1 MIFYYNSRDLNCKK
15 PFGAVACGKKI
26 YFKVQAKDGIFV
38 ENIYLVLTKDGE
50 DDCYYQMNYTGT
62 ENNNSVFELQVTIS
76 DIGLYWYKFQTNTEL
91 GSFVFGKGEN
101 GELLQ
106 NGEPYSLT
114 IYSNEGF
121 TPHTQ
126 NGGVIYQIFADRFN
140 KGVDKACHF
149 NKDGVLKEWNEEVTI
164 IDSDGVFR
172 ANDFY
177 GGNLQGIIDKLD
189 YLKALGVTMIY
200 MSPIFKSSS
209 NHRYDTGDY
218 MCIDELLGD
227 ESSLARLIAAAKEKG
242 IGIMLDGVFNHT
254 GSDSKYFNKLGK
266 YDSFGAYQGIKSP
279 YYDWYYFINYP
290 DEYACWWG
298 ITVTPTVN
306 KNNEN
311 YRKFI
316 LGENGVLD
324 KWTKLGL
331 AGWRLDVVDELDI
344 EFVNDIR
351 KRVKSVDK
359 NAYIIGEVWEDAST
373 KIAYSQRR
381 PYLQG
386 NQLDGVMN
394 YPFKNAIVDYI
405 WNKDNNIFINNIMNI
420 YENYPLCVLNS
431 CMNFLGT
438 HDTVRAI
445 NTMCDY
451 DIANT
456 TKSDRLNIRLPKD
469 VKDRAKARL
478 KLATAILYSL
488 PGLPTIF
495 YGDEVGLEGYEDP
508 INRRPFPWDN
518 MDEDLLAHY
527 KSLGKIRSKYKKAF
541 GGTMDI
547 KQQDGLLHIIRK
559 GVDNT
564 QNIQFIFNNTDVD
577 KLFVAKNCVNCVTNK
592 PLNDTVTLKTGEF
605 LVIIPKN
612 V

>member
-1 MIFYYNSRDLNCKK
+1 MIFYYNSRDLKYKN
-15 PFGAVACGKKI
+15 PFGAVACGKQIDFKI
-26 YFKVQAKDGIFV
+26 TARDGIFV
-38 ENIYLVLTKDGE
+38 ESIYLVLTKDGE
-50 DDCYYQMNYTGT
+50 DDCYYQMNYQGA
-62 ENNNSVFELQVTIS
+62 EDGHSVFALSLSINDS
-76 DIGLYWYKFQTNTEL
+76 GLYWYKFVTNTEL

-101 GELLQ
+101 AELLQ
-106 NGEPYSLT
+106 NAEPYSLT
-114 IYSNEGF
+114 VYSEECF
-121 TPHTQ
+121 APQTQ
-126 NGGVIYQIFADRFN
+126 SGGVIYQIFADRFN
-140 KGVDKACHF
+140 KGEDCACLWD
-149 NKDGVLKEWNEEVTI
+149 KDGVLKDWSQDVTI
-164 IDSDGVFR
+164 VDSDGVFR

-189 YLKALGVTMIY
+189 YIKDLGVTMIY
-200 MSPIFKSSS
+200 LSPIFKSSS

-227 ESSLARLIAAAKEKG
+227 ESSLARLIAKAKEKG

-290 DEYACWWG
+290 DEYGCWWG

-306 KNNEN
+306 KNNES

-324 KWTKLGL
+324 KWTKFGL

-359 NAYIIGEVWEDAST
+359 NAYVIGEVWEDAST
-373 KIAYSQRR
+373 KIAYSKRR

-394 YPFKNAIVDYI
+394 YPFKNAIIDYV
-405 WNKDNNIFINNIMNI
+405 WNKDINKFINNIMTI
-420 YENYPLCVLNS
+420 YENYPLCALNS

-438 HDTVRAI
+438 HDTVRAL
-445 NTMCDY
+445 NTFCDY
-451 DIANT
+451 NIDGT
-456 TKSDRLNIRLPKD
+456 SKQDRLQIKLPED
-469 VKDRAKARL
+469 VKSRAKEKL
-478 KLATAILYSL
+478 KLATAILYAL

-508 INRRPFPWDN
+508 INRRPFPWNN
-518 MDEDLLAHY
+518 MDNQLLEHY
-527 KSLGKIRSKYKKAF
+527 KSLGKLRAKYKKAF
-541 GGTMDI
+541 SGTMEIFADN
-547 KQQDGLLHIIRK
+547 GLLYIMRK
-559 GVDNT
+559 SADNT
-564 QNIQFIFNNTDVD
+564 QNIQFIYNNNEEE
-577 KLFVAKNCVNCVTNK
+577 KQILAKNCVNCVTNK
-592 PLNDTVTLKTGEF
+592 AMDGEISLKVGEF
-605 LVIIPKN
+605 AVLKCKN